1 MKLFTRHRNRRNH
14 KASLKKRFKKFFH
27 GQTAPLKVIKKRL

>member
-14 KASLKKRFKKFFH
+14 KASLKKRFKKFIQ
-27 GQTAPLKVIKKRL
+27 GQNAPLKVIKKRI